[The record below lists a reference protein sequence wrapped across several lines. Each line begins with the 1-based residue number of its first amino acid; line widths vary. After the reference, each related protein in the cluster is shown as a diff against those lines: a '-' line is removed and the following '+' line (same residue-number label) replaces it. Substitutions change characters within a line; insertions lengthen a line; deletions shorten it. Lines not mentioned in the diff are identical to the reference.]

1 MLVLL
6 DLLGMPDPQFYS
18 FFRNTDA
25 WHLQLYDIEQRLSAL
40 EMIERDAHSGV
51 VPRLQS
57 NAYFQQRSINSFI
70 DDDHVP
76 FLRREV
82 PILHLIPVPFPDEWH
97 KRDDDW
103 RAVDL
108 VTVENLSR
116 VLRVFVIEYL
126 NIEME

>member
-1 MLVLL
+1 
-6 DLLGMPDPQFYS
+6 MPDPQFYS

-25 WHLQLYDIEQRLSAL
+25 WHMQLYDIEQRLNAL
-40 EMIERDAHSGV
+40 EMIERDAHSGM
-51 VPRLQS
+51 VPRPQS

-76 FLRREV
+76 FMRRDV

-97 KRDDDW
+97 KREDDW